1 MKFGIVGLIS
11 LGLAN
16 LANAACSNKAF
27 YQCGGANF
35 KGETCCDSGYTCK
48 VYNEWF
54 SQCIPSGNTNN
65 NNTGNNNN
73 NNTGNNN
80 NNNTGNNNNNTGNNN
95 SSAVANTARV
105 YLAGDSTV
113 DNKGGGNGTA
123 GWGKFLGD
131 YLSIPVYNH
140 ARAGRS
146 TRTFMREG
154 KWDYLINEVK
164 EGDYVF
170 IEFGHNDGG
179 GPYHEK
185 ERGVA
190 DGDGDNV
197 VTVTLKDG
205 TREDVHTFPW
215 YLRTMANQV
224 KAKKANPILLTPTPR
239 NVFQNG
245 KIEQPN
251 RFSTY
256 AISVAKQLG
265 IPCIDMYNY
274 IARQYESLGANYLI
288 QNKYFPN
295 DNVHT
300 SETAADLTARILVN
314 AFSRCEKISG
324 LAASLN
330 DKGKAVN
337 LKCAK

>member
-1 MKFGIVGLIS
+1 MKFGFVGLVS
-11 LGLAN
+11 LGLAG

-27 YQCGGANF
+27 YQCGGTNF
-35 KGETCCDSGYTCK
+35 KGETCCDTGYSCQK
-48 VYNEWF
+48 YNEWF
-54 SQCIPSGNTNN
+54 SQCIPSGGNTNTN
-65 NNTGNNNN
+65 PSTGNNNN
-73 NNTGNNN
+73 PSTGGNNN
-80 NNNTGNNNNNTGNNN
+80 NNA
-95 SSAVANTARV
+95 SKPSFSV

-113 DNKGGGNGTA
+113 DNKGGGSGTV

-131 YLSIPVYNH
+131 YLSVPVYNH

-146 TRTFMREG
+146 TRTFWREG
-154 KWDYLINEVK
+154 KWEYLVNEVK
-164 EGDYVF
+164 AGDYVF

-190 DGDGDNV
+190 DGDGDGAV
-197 VTVTLKDG
+197 VVTLKDG
-205 TREDVHTFPW
+205 TREEVHTFPW
-215 YLRTMANQV
+215 YLKTMAKQV
-224 KAKKANPILLTPTPR
+224 LAKNAHPILLTPTPR
-239 NVFQNG
+239 KVFQNG
-245 KIEQPN
+245 RIEQPN

-256 AISVAKQLG
+256 AINVAKQLG
-265 IPCIDMYNY
+265 IPSIDMYNY
-274 IARQYESLGANYLI
+274 IARQYESLGENYMN

-300 SETAADLTARILVN
+300 SEAAADLSARILVN
-314 AFSRCEKISG
+314 AFSRCEKISE
-324 LAASLN
+324 LANALN